1 MTEHACRLHLPKD
14 VSRRAVLQ
22 ASLAGAGLL
31 ALGPLGRRASEARG
45 APLPNHKRLVVVN
58 MSGGNDTLNTVIPVG
73 LAQYAT
79 QRGSLAVPS
88 SSALPLNGTTLYRLH
103 PAMPRTQ
110 GLWNDGDV
118 AVVQRVGYP
127 NANLS
132 HFESQ
137 DIFSW
142 GVRNGF
148 GALGLQP
155 SGWIAR
161 YADLYAPT
169 PLGGVSI
176 GMGRPL
182 DFVGGTSN
190 LMLVSSLA
198 NFRIS
203 GTNSTAVRTYR
214 LRQARDLLRNST
226 TTGLTSQARDALSQA
241 HDLTDQVQA
250 TLTAHNSY
258 LTGVGIAYPN
268 TTISN
273 RLKDVAALIQGG
285 FETRVFYTGYG
296 GFDTHGGQGA
306 TTGLHATLLGQLDGA
321 LGAFSDEMKALGT
334 WDDTAIVIL
343 TEFGRRNFVNGSAG
357 TDHGH
362 AFAEI
367 LVGGSV
373 NGGAS
378 YGPDLTDAD
387 LTTRAGYPSYAVDFR
402 SIYKEVLQDHLGAD
416 PAPVFPEALP
426 ADTTLGLI

>member
-1 MTEHACRLHLPKD
+1 MPQHPCRLHLPKD
-14 VSRRAVLQ
+14 VSRRALLQ
-22 ASLAGAGLL
+22 AGLAGAGML
-31 ALGPLGRRASEARG
+31 ALGPLGRRRSEALG
-45 APLPNHKRLVVVN
+45 APLPNHKRVVVVN
-58 MSGGNDTLNTVIPVG
+58 MSGGNDTLNMVIPVG

-88 SSALPLNGTTLYRLH
+88 SAALALNGTTLYRLH
-103 PAMPRTQ
+103 PSMPRTQ
-110 GLWNDGDV
+110 TLWNDGDV
-118 AVVQRVGYP
+118 AAVQRVGYP

-148 GALGLQP
+148 GPLGQQP

-161 YADLYAPT
+161 YADVYAPT

-190 LMLVSSLA
+190 PMLVSSLA

-214 LRQARDLLRNST
+214 LQQARELLRNAT
-226 TTGLTSQARDALSQA
+226 GTGLPAQARDALTQA
-241 HDLTDQVQA
+241 HDLTDQVQT
-250 TLTAHNSY
+250 TLTGHTSY
-258 LTGVGIAYPN
+258 LSSVGITYPN
-268 TTISN
+268 TTIAN
-273 RLKDVAALIQGG
+273 RMRDVAALIQGG

-306 TTGLHATLLGQLDGA
+306 ATGAHATLLGQLDGA
-321 LGAFSDEMKALGT
+321 LGAFSDEMKALGV
-334 WDDTAIVIL
+334 WDDVVIVIL
-343 TEFGRRNFVNGSAG
+343 TEFGRRNFVNGSVG

-362 AFAEI
+362 AFAE
-367 LVGGSV
+367 LVVGGAV
-373 NGGAS
+373 DGGAS

-387 LTTRAGYPSYAVDFR
+387 LTTRNGYPAYAVDFR

-426 ADTTLGLI
+426 IETTLGLL